1 MSKQRARVIGM
12 GKDIFKDSDSQE
24 NHPIDDFFSNETRVI
39 NISLDKIFP
48 NPEQPRKFFDEEG
61 LNDLSRSVKQHGI
74 LQPIIIKKNENGFIL
89 VAGERRF
96 RAAKIAGLKK
106 IPALIKSNNSLEIA
120 IIENIQREDLK
131 PLEEA
136 EGLQMLIER
145 FNYTHE
151 DLAKII
157 GKSRSSITELLS
169 LNKLPDQIKS
179 DCRTSDNCSK
189 SHLLHIVRAQD
200 EDKMIILWNKVK
212 NGNFSV
218 KDIKKNTPKNNRPKP
233 YKYKFIP
240 PEKNFSL
247 TINFK
252 KSEVEETEIKL
263 AFEKALDD
271 FLKNYST
278 DNIS

>member
-12 GKDIFKDSDSQE
+12 GKDIFKDDDPKD
-24 NHPIDDFFSNETRVI
+24 NHPIDGFFSNETRVI
-39 NISLDKIFP
+39 DVNLDRIFT

-74 LQPIIIKKNENGFIL
+74 LQPVIVKKNENGFLL

-106 IPALIKSNNSLEIA
+106 IPALIKSDNSLEIA

-136 EGLQMLIER
+136 EGLQMLIDR
-145 FNYTHE
+145 FSYTHE

-179 DCRTSDNCSK
+179 ECRTSDICSK
-189 SHLLHIVRAQD
+189 SHLLHLVRAQD
-200 EDKMIILWNKVK
+200 EDKMINLWDKVK
-212 NGNFSV
+212 NGKFSV
-218 KDIKKNTPKNNRPKP
+218 KDIKKNNPKNNRPKP
-233 YKYKFIP
+233 YKYRFIP

-252 KSEVEETEIKL
+252 KSEVDKEEIKF

-271 FLKNYST
+271 FLKKYPT